1 MAVCVCVLYC
11 LTLVVVT
18 AVALCECRRWLSER
32 KERKSTSAANEE
44 AERERELG
52 VLGRRFVVWGLAIL
66 CVCLSARTIVDG
78 LVPVGY
84 WNGRQEKFVR
94 YECRDRWKVDSPTMG
109 EFE

>member
-44 AERERELG
+44 AERERRLG
-52 VLGRRFVVWGLAIL
+52 VLGRRFVVGVRYIM
-66 CVCLSARTIVDG
+66 CLSVCAHD
-78 LVPVGY
+78 
-84 WNGRQEKFVR
+84 
-94 YECRDRWKVDSPTMG
+94 C
-109 EFE
+109 